1 MIAHEIRTPIHQVI
15 GLVDL
20 LSATPLT
27 PEQVSMAV
35 TVKECCHHLSG
46 ILNDVLDS
54 ARLGADKVQLEL
66 HEFDL
71 WKCLQD
77 VVAVAKASTTKGLE
91 YPVHIGIIHD

>member
-20 LSATPLT
+20 LSGTPLDE
-27 PEQVSMAV
+27 EQASMAS
-35 TVKECCHHLSG
+35 TIKHCCRHLTG

-66 HEFDL
+66 HQFNL
-71 WKCLQD
+71 WKCVQD
-77 VVAVAKASTTKGLE
+77 VVVAAKTTSLKSLE
-91 YPVHIGIIHD
+91 YPVHIGV